1 MQLQMVASLCIKV
14 SPFIS
19 SLCSKLTYE
28 NVTVSC
34 KYEMFFTSS
43 SPVTIVLNVYDII
56 HPHNSSLSAIGIGI
70 HHTGIEINNYE
81 YSFGSSAGIVRTRP
95 RLPEFGALREQI
107 TMGVYANGMYGVDS
121 IISELRNNRFHM
133 SNYNLTSLNC
143 NHFSDAFCMATL
155 NAHIPAWI
163 NRAANIGSHLSFL
176 SNTASS
182 GTASRGVT
190 ADTVGGFKAPGVVN
204 PPELHNLGST
214 KSMGTEHSA
223 GHGAPASTETSLSIF
238 SWFGWGSRQEQVDP
252 VSVPHVT
259 AAVKSTLSAKKPLT
273 EQQQRMIAKLK
284 QKG

>member
-1 MQLQMVASLCIKV
+1 
-14 SPFIS
+14 
-19 SLCSKLTYE
+19 
-28 NVTVSC
+28 
-34 KYEMFFTSS
+34 MFFTSS

-81 YSFGSSAGIVRTRP
+81 YSFGSSAGVVRTRP

-121 IISELRNNRFHM
+121 VISELRNNRFHM
-133 SNYNLTSLNC
+133 NNYNLTSLNC

-155 NAHIPAWI
+155 NVHIPAWI
-163 NRAANIGSHLSFL
+163 NRAASIGSHLSFL
-176 SNTASS
+176 SDTASS
-182 GTASRGVT
+182 GTASRGTGT
-190 ADTVGGFKAPGVVN
+190 ADTTVGGFKAPGVVN

-214 KSMGTEHSA
+214 KSMGKEHSV
-223 GHGAPASTETSLSIF
+223 GHVAPVSTEASLSIF

-259 AAVKSTLSAKKPLT
+259 AAVKSTPPAKKPLT
-273 EQQQRMIAKLK
+273 EQQQRVIAKLK
-284 QKG
+284 QKS